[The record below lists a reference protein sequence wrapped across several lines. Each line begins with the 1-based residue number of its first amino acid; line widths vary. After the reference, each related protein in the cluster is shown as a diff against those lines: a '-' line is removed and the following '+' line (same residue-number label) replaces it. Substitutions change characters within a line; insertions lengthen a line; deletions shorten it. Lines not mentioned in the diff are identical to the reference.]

1 MSLFLATFLT
11 GLLLVLAGAFLLWK
25 VKTAAVVAK
34 AFPRSEMAAY
44 ITMGTGSAWFLYRV
58 LQLGEADFG
67 AYRMYLFLGFGAV
80 AFLSFI
86 YVKDFLAVRGLS
98 ILLLLT
104 AWVLLTPA
112 FLQEPTSR
120 LFLVS
125 LVYVAILVALYL
137 GVSPFRL
144 RDFFN
149 WLFATEVRPRVFGG
163 LLLGYGLLLNYV
175 AFTYPSS

>member
-1 MSLFLATFLT
+1 MSLFLVTVLT
-11 GLLLVLAGAFLLWK
+11 GLLLVAAGTLLLWK

-34 AFPRSEMAAY
+34 AFPRSELATY
-44 ITMGTGSAWFLYRV
+44 LTMGTASAWFLYRV

-67 AYRMYLFLGFGAV
+67 AFRMYLFLGFGAV

-86 YVKDFLAVRGLS
+86 YVKDFLAVRGLAIL
-98 ILLLLT
+98 ILLA
-104 AWVLLTPA
+104 AWVILTPA
-112 FLQEPTSR
+112 FLQEPVTR

-125 LVYVAILVALYL
+125 LVYLAIVVALYL

-149 WLFATEVRPRVFGG
+149 WLFATDRRPRVFGG
-163 LLLGYGLLLNYV
+163 ILLGYGLLLNAV
-175 AFTYPSS
+175 AFFTY